1 MEKNQNT
8 KSESAIRLAASNA
21 PAQYLL
27 QTEELSVTF
36 GTKKVVKSVSL
47 NLERNKVLAIIG
59 PSGCGKSTFLRA
71 VNRMHDFTPDAI
83 VEGKIFFEGKNI
95 FVKKEI
101 HPIELRQHVGM
112 LFQKPNPFPKSIYKN
127 IEWALK
133 LHGFASSEIPGR
145 IEQSLKKVALW
156 DEVSTRLK
164 DEALQLSGGQQQR
177 LCLARSLALEPE
189 LLLMDEPCSALDPK
203 STAKIEE
210 LIHELK
216 RHISIIIVTHNL
228 GQAERVADETA
239 FFLSGRLVEIGP
251 TAQIFHS
258 PANKDTRDYV
268 SGKFG

>member
-8 KSESAIRLAASNA
+8 NDTPLA
-21 PAQYLL
+21 PYLL
-27 QTEELSVTF
+27 EAEDLSVSF
-36 GTKKVVKSVSL
+36 GNKKVVKNVSL
-47 NLERNKVLAIIG
+47 KLQRNRVLAIIG

-71 VNRMHDFTPDAI
+71 VNRMHDFTPEAL
-83 VEGKIFFEGKNI
+83 VEGRVLFEGKNI

-133 LHGFASSEIPGR
+133 LHGFAHTEIPGR
-145 IEQSLKKVALW
+145 IEESLKRVALW

-216 RHISIIIVTHNL
+216 RTISIIIVTHNL

-239 FFLSGRLVEIGP
+239 FFLSGKLVEIAP
-251 TAQIFHS
+251 TQQIFHS
-258 PANKDTRDYV
+258 SENKDTRDYV

>member
-1 MEKNQNT
+1 ML
-8 KSESAIRLAASNA
+8 R
-21 PAQYLL
+21 
-27 QTEELSVTF
+27 TEELSISF

-47 NLERNKVLAIIG
+47 KMDRNKVLAIIG

-71 VNRMHDFTPDAI
+71 INRMHDFTPEAI
-83 VEGKIFFEGKNI
+83 VEGKVFFEGKNI
-95 FVKKEI
+95 FVKREI

-133 LHGFASSEIPGR
+133 LHGFANSEIPGR
-145 IEQSLKKVALW
+145 IEQSLKRVALW

-164 DEALQLSGGQQQR
+164 DEALDLSGGQQQR

-210 LIHELK
+210 LIKELK
-216 RHISIIIVTHNL
+216 QSISIVIVTHNM
-228 GQAERVADETA
+228 GQAQRVADETA
-239 FFLSGRLVEIGP
+239 FFLSGKLIEMGP
-251 TAQIFHS
+251 TSGVFHT
-258 PANKDTRDYV
+258 PQHKETRDYV